1 MSQEHEYNN
10 GRNISDGK
18 FVTESSIF
26 RRIIKFLKR
35 KFNK

>member
-26 RRIIKFLKR
+26 RRIIKALEKEI
-35 KFNK
+35 